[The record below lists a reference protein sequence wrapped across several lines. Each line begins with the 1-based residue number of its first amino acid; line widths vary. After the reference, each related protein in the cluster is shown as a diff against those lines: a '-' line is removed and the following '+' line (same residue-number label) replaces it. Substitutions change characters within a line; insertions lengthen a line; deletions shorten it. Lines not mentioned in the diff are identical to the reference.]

1 MLGSQSV
8 TIRNFTSSS
17 RDRLN
22 QPVKTAVDV
31 AVTGCSMQPTS
42 VAESVT
48 LTDVET
54 ELWKLYCPAVSAAV
68 QATTASEII
77 YNNTTFH
84 VLGTRPHVDLNG
96 ITDHVVFDLK
106 KQIA

>member
-22 QPVKTAVDV
+22 QPVKTTVDV
-31 AVTGCSMQPTS
+31 VVVGCSMQPAS
-42 VAESVT
+42 VSESVT

-68 QATTASEII
+68 SATTASEVL
-77 YNNTTFH
+77 YNGMTFQ
-84 VLGTRPHVDLNG
+84 VLGTQLHVDLNG
-96 ITDHVVFDLK
+96 NTDHVMADLK